1 MTNEFP
7 GEPQGGS
14 QSADTNPS
22 NVVQIHL
29 EEVGRHSWKDAL
41 MSAVVGA
48 GGGPLYQFVAAA
60 PSAPHTGAE
69 HAAVGAEF
77 PLMPFQD
84 PTDQTVDEW
93 TTLARQRLEELDAEL
108 KSGGWRRLPER
119 GPHWWSL
126 RYVR

>member
-1 MTNEFP
+1 MTNESP
-7 GEPQGGS
+7 REPQGGS
-14 QSADTNPS
+14 QPAGTNHS

-48 GGGPLYQFVAAA
+48 GSGPLYHFVAAA

-77 PLMPFQD
+77 SAHAIPGPDGSALISRCP
-84 PTDQTVDEW
+84 
-93 TTLARQRLEELDAEL
+93 
-108 KSGGWRRLPER
+108 R
-119 GPHWWSL
+119 GPT
-126 RYVR
+126 R